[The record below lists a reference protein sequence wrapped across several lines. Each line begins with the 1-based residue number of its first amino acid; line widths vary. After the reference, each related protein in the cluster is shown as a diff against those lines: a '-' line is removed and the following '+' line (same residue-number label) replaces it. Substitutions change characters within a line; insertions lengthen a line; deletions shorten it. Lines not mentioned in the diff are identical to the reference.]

1 MTIDEARRSIGRQVV
16 VTVDN
21 KSRSGKLKSVYLVG
35 AEGANGA
42 DAWEDYI
49 GFVDLTDD
57 WSGSWPIEYIQLKP
71 DDSDEPVD
79 PDNPHNPHDPHVC
92 DLQGAPITVQ
102 SLHMLLALI
111 AGGDEVL
118 VRNGRREPADQVM
131 HRLELAYIAAHEARV
146 RAQRNRTVGE

>member
-16 VTVDN
+16 VRVGG
-21 KSRSGKLKSVYLVG
+21 KSRAGVLLSIYTS
-35 AEGANGA
+35 GA
-42 DAWEDYI
+42 DGYV

-57 WSGSWPIEYIQLKP
+57 WSGSWPIKHIQLKP
-71 DDSDEPVD
+71 DDPVD
-79 PDNPHNPHDPHVC
+79 PDNPHDPHDPHVY
-92 DLQGAPITVQ
+92 DLQGASITMQ

-111 AGGDEVL
+111 AGGGDVL
-118 VRNGRREPADQVM
+118 VRNGYREPADQVM